1 MPKWGCDI
9 EKPCSENSV
18 DGTSRVLKLL
28 SAFHGQDIGKASSIR
43 MLLLASTLHK
53 SMYFTS
59 FDRYSSIPLVSYES
73 YATCVLERLERL
85 QHCKVPYTAHPG
97 TPGPS
102 LLRHPSSLKPK
113 QWRQKNTEM
122 INHTIRDCLQ
132 HRYRYKIDI
141 KYDIM

>member
-1 MPKWGCDI
+1 MPKWRWHI
-9 EKPCSENSV
+9 EKPRSENSV

-28 SAFHGQDIGKASSIR
+28 GAFHGQDIGKASSIR

-53 SMYFTS
+53 SMYTS
-59 FDRYSSIPLVSYES
+59 GDRYSSIPLVSYES

-102 LLRHPSSLKPK
+102 LLRHPSSLKPR
-113 QWRQKNTEM
+113 QRRQKQHGNDQ
-122 INHTIRDCLQ
+122 IRKG
-132 HRYRYKIDI
+132 YSI
-141 KYDIM
+141 